1 VQEQSANNSANSS
14 AYCIDNDK
22 EFVLLL
28 IHIDLLS
35 VLGLRLHILMG
46 GLIAEGSAVSVEELG
61 AADCIIEDVA
71 RTETEIHAF
80 DVSGRYI
87 VHRVTAS
94 ALPFLSQ
101 SIPNACLSGEGES
114 AESVKGNGV
123 AVQYE
128 VLYCLAESSEASLHL
143 RLGHASKLGSL
154 GEDVVLIQLAVRHE
168 PCVSLLCTAILIL
181 DAVYLVGNA
190 TSIQL
195 GFKYFCHSDLRL
207 KG

>member
-1 VQEQSANNSANSS
+1 MKEQSANNSANSS

-35 VLGLRLHILMG
+35 VLGLRLHVLMG

-61 AADCIIEDVA
+61 AADCIVEDVA

-87 VHRVTAS
+87 VHIVTAS
-94 ALPFLSQ
+94 ALPFLSL
-101 SIPNACLSGEGES
+101 SIPDACLGGEGER

-128 VLYCLAESSEASLHL
+128 VLYSLAESSEACLHL

-154 GEDVVLIQLAVRHE
+154 GEDVVFIQLAVRHE
-168 PCVSLLCTAILIL
+168 PRISPPLPLNVPLNVPLTVNLLCSKFIELTL
-181 DAVYLVGNA
+181 
-190 TSIQL
+190 SIYPNRIAL
-195 GFKYFCHSDLRL
+195 
-207 KG
+207 